1 MKKTIIFDADGTIL
15 NSLWVWDNLVLNFLL
30 NKKINVEKN
39 LHDMLWTMSFDE
51 GIYYIKEKYKLNES
65 FDEINSILQDKLK
78 YNYIN
83 EVELFNGTKELL
95 KELKEKNYSLL
106 VASASRK
113 ELLKECFIKNDIDSY
128 FDSIITE
135 SEYNTSKANTLF
147 FEKIIKNYNLEYI
160 NTLVIDDAIHSLK
173 SAKKLN
179 LKTIGILNN
188 NESKDYEKICD
199 LCINSIGE
207 LNEESINNC
216 WK

>member
-51 GIYYIKEKYKLNES
+51 GIYYIKEKYKLKES

-147 FEKIIKNYNLEYI
+147 FEKIIKNYNLEHI

-188 NESKDYEKICD
+188 NEAKDYEKICD